1 MASVT
6 VGDLELHYDEHGRP
20 DGPPL
25 VLLHGAGGTA
35 DDPEAGW
42 AALIPVF
49 APHFRVL
56 AVEHRGHGRT
66 GNPAGAQSFDQ
77 MGDDLAGFV
86 DAVGAVPAHVAG
98 ISDGGVVALGT
109 ALRRPHLTR
118 TITLVGTNHRVDES
132 TSRVTAALD
141 PEVIERQA
149 PEAVARFAARHDP
162 ARYPGYWKD
171 LIRQVAENNAT
182 NPSWTEEDLRRV
194 ACPALLVA
202 GEDDPFAN
210 TDQMVTMKRS
220 IPGAEWLVVNHAGHA
235 VHAEHPEIVGPRV
248 LDFLLR
254 HGGDG

>member
-35 DDPEAGW
+35 DDADAGW
-42 AALIPVF
+42 AGLVPAF

-66 GNPAGAQSFDQ
+66 GNPAGVLSFTQ
-77 MGDDLAGFV
+77 MEDDLAGFLE
-86 DAVGAVPAHVAG
+86 AVGAVPAHVAG

-109 ALRRPHLTR
+109 ALRRPHLTAS
-118 TITLVGTNHRVDES
+118 ITLVGTNHRVDA
-132 TSRVTAALD
+132 TTAAVTASLD
-141 PEVIERQA
+141 PDAVEREA

-162 ARYPGYWKD
+162 FRHPGYWKD
-171 LIRQVAENNAT
+171 LIRQVQANNT
-182 NPSWTEEDLRRV
+182 DQPSWTEDDLARV
-194 ACPALLVA
+194 ACPTLLVA

-210 TDQMVTMKRS
+210 AEQMATMKRS
-220 IPGAEWLVVNHAGHA
+220 IPGAEWLIVNHSGHG

-248 LDFLLR
+248 LDVLLR
-254 HGGDG
+254 HAAAG